1 MNLLADFAGGSFVCA
16 LGIMAALLERGSSG
30 KGQVLA
36 LLSVHLL
43 QVIDSNMVEGAA
55 YVGSWL
61 FTKNSPA
68 QWGKPRG
75 ENLLDSGVHFYE
87 TYRTA
92 DDQFMSVGC
101 IEPQFYRTFLD
112 KLGIGEEDLPQY
124 ENFDNLKGKVAEI
137 FQKKTR
143 KEWCEVCGC
152 RIIPFGNLSRCL
164 MALMLVSPQFW
175 ASRTLQT
182 FPTMQPGG

>member
-61 FTKNSPA
+61 FTENSPA

-87 TYRTA
+87 TYRTS

-101 IEPQFYRTFLD
+101 IEPQFYKTFLD
-112 KLGIGEEDLPQY
+112 KLGIAEDHLPQF
-124 ENFDNLKGKVAEI
+124 EDFDSLKVKVAEI
-137 FQKKTR
+137 FRKKTR
-143 KEWCEVCGC
+143 KEWCEVGSGF
-152 RIIPFGNLSRCL
+152 RPKHFLFG
-164 MALMLVSPQFW
+164 V
-175 ASRTLQT
+175 
-182 FPTMQPGG
+182 

>member
-16 LGIMAALLERGSSG
+16 LGIMAALVERGSSG
-30 KGQVLA
+30 KGQVL
-36 LLSVHLL
+36 LTLHLGNFFL

-87 TYRTA
+87 TYRTK
-92 DDQFMSVGC
+92 DDRFMSVGC
-101 IEPQFYRTFLD
+101 IEPQFYKTFLD
-112 KLGIGEEDLPQY
+112 KLGIEEEDLPQ
-124 ENFDNLKGKVAEI
+124 FDHFDKLKEKVAEI
-137 FQKKTR
+137 FKKKTR
-143 KEWCEVCGC
+143 QEWCEVSC
-152 RIIPFGNLSRCL
+152 FW
-164 MALMLVSPQFW
+164 LV
-175 ASRTLQT
+175 
-182 FPTMQPGG
+182 

>member
-30 KGQVLA
+30 KGQVLSFF
-36 LLSVHLL
+36 LVHLL

-61 FTKNSPA
+61 FAKNSPA

-87 TYRTA
+87 TYRTK
-92 DDQFMSVGC
+92 DDRFMSVGC
-101 IEPQFYRTFLD
+101 IEPQFYKTFLD
-112 KLGIGEEDLPQY
+112 KLGIEEEDLPQFD
-124 ENFDNLKGKVAEI
+124 NFDKLKEKVAEI
-137 FQKKTR
+137 FKKKTR
-143 KEWCEVCGC
+143 QEWCEVSC
-152 RIIPFGNLSRCL
+152 FW
-164 MALMLVSPQFW
+164 LV
-175 ASRTLQT
+175 
-182 FPTMQPGG
+182 

>member
-30 KGQVLA
+30 KGQVL
-36 LLSVHLL
+36 LTLHLGNFFL

-61 FTKNSPA
+61 FAKNSPA

-87 TYRTA
+87 TYRTK
-92 DDQFMSVGC
+92 DDRFMSVGC
-101 IEPQFYRTFLD
+101 IEPQFYKTFLD
-112 KLGIGEEDLPQY
+112 KLGIEEEDLPQFD
-124 ENFDNLKGKVAEI
+124 NFDKLKEKVAEI
-137 FQKKTR
+137 FKKKTR
-143 KEWCEVCGC
+143 QEWCEVSC
-152 RIIPFGNLSRCL
+152 FW
-164 MALMLVSPQFW
+164 LV
-175 ASRTLQT
+175 
-182 FPTMQPGG
+182 

>member
-30 KGQVLA
+30 KGQVLPT
-36 LLSVHLL
+36 LHLGNFFL

-61 FTKNSPA
+61 FAKNSPA

-87 TYRTA
+87 TYRTK
-92 DDQFMSVGC
+92 DDRFMSVGC
-101 IEPQFYRTFLD
+101 IEPQFYKTFLD
-112 KLGIGEEDLPQY
+112 KLGIEEEDLPQFD
-124 ENFDNLKGKVAEI
+124 NFDKLKEKVAEI
-137 FQKKTR
+137 FKKKTR
-143 KEWCEVCGC
+143 QEWCEVSC
-152 RIIPFGNLSRCL
+152 FW
-164 MALMLVSPQFW
+164 LV
-175 ASRTLQT
+175 
-182 FPTMQPGG
+182 

>member
-30 KGQVLA
+30 KGQVLSFF
-36 LLSVHLL
+36 LVHLL

-61 FTKNSPA
+61 FAKNSPA

-87 TYRTA
+87 TYRTK
-92 DDQFMSVGC
+92 DDRFMSVGC
-101 IEPQFYRTFLD
+101 IEPQFYKTFLD
-112 KLGIGEEDLPQY
+112 KLGIEEEDLPQFD
-124 ENFDNLKGKVAEI
+124 NFDKLKEKVAEI
-137 FQKKTR
+137 FKKKTR
-143 KEWCEVCGC
+143 QEWCEVSC
-152 RIIPFGNLSRCL
+152 
-164 MALMLVSPQFW
+164 FW
-175 ASRTLQT
+175 
-182 FPTMQPGG
+182 FV

>member
-1 MNLLADFAGGSFVCA
+1 
-16 LGIMAALLERGSSG
+16 
-30 KGQVLA
+30 
-36 LLSVHLL
+36 
-43 QVIDSNMVEGAA
+43 MVEGAA

-152 RIIPFGNLSRCL
+152 RIIPFEDLSRCL
-164 MALMLVSPQFW
+164 MAVMLVSPQFW
-175 ASRTLQT
+175 ASRRLQT
-182 FPTMQPGG
+182 FPTMQPGGYRGMFIHKIQGFFSCRWNAPTCPSSEQDPSHCAHLLKQP

>member
-30 KGQVLA
+30 KGQVL
-36 LLSVHLL
+36 LTLHLGNFFL

-87 TYRTA
+87 TYRTK
-92 DDQFMSVGC
+92 DDRFMSVGC
-101 IEPQFYRTFLD
+101 IEPQFYKTFLD
-112 KLGIGEEDLPQY
+112 KLGIEEEDLPQFD
-124 ENFDNLKGKVAEI
+124 NFDKLKEKVAEI
-137 FQKKTR
+137 FKKKTR
-143 KEWCEVCGC
+143 QEWCEVSC
-152 RIIPFGNLSRCL
+152 FW
-164 MALMLVSPQFW
+164 LV
-175 ASRTLQT
+175 
-182 FPTMQPGG
+182 